1 MKNNIRE
8 LINGQI
14 DELNDG
20 VAEWYSPDE
29 ETGFVPAATAPSV
42 YHFIGYIQAM
52 EDIGAIN
59 SMEGSNILAVLHKFE
74 RGVMP
79 HVTGSG
85 NAERRHKE

>member
-14 DELNDG
+14 DELNEG

-42 YHFIGYIQAM
+42 YHFCGYIQAR

-74 RGVMP
+74 RGGMP
-79 HVTGSG
+79 HVTGTG
-85 NAERRHKE
+85 NAERRRKE